1 MNPAK
6 TEDGKYVTCY
16 SCDPKTVKAEF
27 LLSKKIYEDITGRT
41 QEKNVVMYQIRQ
53 SFQPGEITPD
63 EAHKIAYELA
73 MSFTKGKYAFVVSTH
88 TDKAHVHTHID
99 FNSTSIDCNK
109 KFRDFLGSG
118 KALAKISDRICLE
131 NGLSIIETPN
141 RNKKHYGKWLGNKK
155 PLSHSQILKQV
166 IDEILEQKPKDFN
179 MFLSLMQS
187 AGYEIKHGKHIAFK
201 GKEQKKF
208 IRLRSLGEG
217 YLEED
222 IKAIISG
229 KEPVKRKSTTTAPP
243 KKSINLLV
251 DIQSKL
257 AEGKGVGYE
266 RWAKIFNLK
275 QMAQTINYL
284 REHNLIQYED
294 LEKRATEITT
304 NFEQLNTQI
313 KSAEKR
319 MAEIKVLQTH
329 IYNYAKT
336 RDIYTAYRKA
346 GYSKKFYAE
355 HESDLI
361 LHKAAKAHFDK
372 LEVKKLPTI
381 KILQAEYAE
390 LLATKKQAYGI
401 YKQTKKEMQDILRAK
416 ENIDRMLEV
425 EHDKTNKEKSH
436 NER

>member
-41 QEKNVVMYQIRQ
+41 QGKNVVMYQIRQ

-179 MFLSLMQS
+179 IFLSLIQS
-187 AGYEIKHGKHIAFK
+187 AGYEIKYGKHIAFK

-208 IRLRSLGEG
+208 IRLHSLGEG

-390 LLATKKQAYGI
+390 LLSTKKQAYGI

>member
-41 QEKNVVMYQIRQ
+41 QGKNVVMYQIRQ

-99 FNSTSIDCNK
+99 FNSTSIDCTK

-141 RNKKHYGKWLGNKK
+141 RSKKHYGKWLGNKK

-187 AGYEIKHGKHIAFK
+187 AGYEIKEGKHIAFK

-381 KILQAEYAE
+381 KTLQAEYAE
-390 LLATKKQAYGI
+390 LLSTKKQAYGM

-425 EHDKTNKEKSH
+425 EHDKTNKEKSQ